1 MTKMTLYTGGGV
13 SYSPEYAEG
22 RTESVFVRLVA
33 DDGMGI
39 TDGIVMT
46 TVVDTNDPDRWT
58 DCDAPVDPDPEEEAT
73 SADYESA
80 LTELGVAV

>member
-22 RTESVFVRLVA
+22 RTVSDYVRLVA

-39 TDGIVMT
+39 TDGIV
-46 TVVDTNDPDRWT
+46 TVTVIDTNEPEQWT
-58 DCDAPVDPDPEEEAT
+58 DCALPEEPEEET
-73 SADYESA
+73 
-80 LTELGVAV
+80 T